1 MILEYPAC
9 DFTVSIST
17 DAYCTVSR
25 TGTSTAYCLQ
35 YRCCYSLV
43 NIRFNPGR
51 ANMSN
56 NFLFLNSVH
65 AELQPVASRLAD
77 CCHCCSWRP

>member
-25 TGTSTAYCLQ
+25 TGYK
-35 YRCCYSLV
+35 YSVLLTVQVLV